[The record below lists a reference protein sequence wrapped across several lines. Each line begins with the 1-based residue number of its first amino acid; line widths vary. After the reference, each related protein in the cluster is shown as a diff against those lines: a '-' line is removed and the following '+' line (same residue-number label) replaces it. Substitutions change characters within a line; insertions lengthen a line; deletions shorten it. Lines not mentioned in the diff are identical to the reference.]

1 MPLFGQIL
9 ATLYQEDLVDED
21 DIRAWH
27 AKPEAKGEGK
37 HIKHG
42 VPLEGIKHCWTVG
55 GKMIEQFDAQ
65 ESSEEESEDE
75 SE

>member
-1 MPLFGQIL
+1 M
-9 ATLYQEDLVDED
+9 DED

-42 VPLEGIKHCWTVG
+42 IPLEGIKHCWTVG